1 MPELPEVETIRQ
13 DLLKKLINK
22 KIARVVVYKPMSVAN
37 QKAAFIKAL
46 QDNAITN
53 IERRGKLLVWSLKFP
68 TVIPSEPRGDEGSL
82 SVVGEPEISHP
93 LRRGIRNDKSVALLV
108 HLKMTGQL
116 IYIKMSFP
124 RKRESSGDGSPIKS
138 GMTVVAGGHKLSEKD
153 IDTLPNKWTR
163 IVFVF
168 ADGGELFF
176 NDLRL
181 FGYMKLATQSEVDAA
196 LKKYGP
202 EPPLTLPSPVGRG
215 GDSPLLAGEG
225 RRVRSRSQDAGKDF
239 TLSYFSSLF
248 KKRKNTNLKA
258 LLLNQELI
266 AGLGNIYVDEVCFV
280 AGVKPT
286 RRVGSITKAEQQKLF
301 HAIPKILTEALKH
314 RGTTFRN
321 FLDSS
326 GKKGN
331 YTDFLMVYD
340 RDGQPCKRCG
350 KIILKTKAAGRGTHF
365 CPKCQK

>member
-1 MPELPEVETIRQ
+1 MPELPEVETIRR
-13 DLLKKLINK
+13 DLEKKILNK
-22 KIARVVVYKPMSVAN
+22 KIVHVEVRNKKSVGGMSTKFVH
-37 QKAAFIKAL
+37 AL
-46 QDNAITN
+46 TGNAITK
-53 IERRGKLLVWSLKFP
+53 IERRGKLMIWYLKRSII
-68 TVIPSEPRGDEGSL
+68 IPSETRGDEESL

-93 LRRGIRNDKSVALLV
+93 LRRGIRNDKKVGALLV

-116 IYIKMSFP
+116 IYEKKIKN
-124 RKRESSGDGSPIKS
+124 EIEI
-138 GMTVVAGGHKLSEKD
+138 VAGGHKLSEKD
-153 IDTLPNKWTR
+153 IECLPNQWTR

-181 FGYMKLATQSEVDAA
+181 FGYMKLASQTEVERV

-202 EPPLTLPSPVGRG
+202 EPISLPRP
-215 GDSPLLAGEG
+215 AGEG
-225 RRVRSRSQDAGKDF
+225 RRVRARSQEFSFD
-239 TLSYFSSLF
+239 YFSSLF

-266 AGLGNIYVDEVCFV
+266 AGLGNIYVDEACFR
-280 AGVKPT
+280 AGVRPN
-286 RRVGSITKAEQQKLF
+286 RRVGSVTKEEQKKLF
-301 HAIPKILTEALKH
+301 HAIPVILQEALKH

-331 YTDFLMVYD
+331 YTDFLKVYD
-340 RDGQPCKRCG
+340 RDGQPCKQCG
-350 KIILKTKAAGRGTHF
+350 IVIKKIKAAGRGTHY
-365 CPKCQK
+365 CPKCQR